1 MNNKPT
7 ILYKKVMEG
16 FGKDLNISSPTGIST
31 GFGLTNKKLLTA
43 NTAAINAFLNNN
55 SIVLLYPE

>member
-1 MNNKPT
+1 
-7 ILYKKVMEG
+7 
-16 FGKDLNISSPTGIST
+16 
-31 GFGLTNKKLLTA
+31 LTNKKLLTA